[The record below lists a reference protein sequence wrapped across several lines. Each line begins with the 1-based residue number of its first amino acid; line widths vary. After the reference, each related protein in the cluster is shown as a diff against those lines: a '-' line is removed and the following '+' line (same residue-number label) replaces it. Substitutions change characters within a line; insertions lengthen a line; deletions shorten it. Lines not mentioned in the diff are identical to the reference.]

1 MNRIFR
7 TLTAAAASC
16 MLSAAF
22 FDAHADEGMW
32 LPSLISQ
39 RIEDMQAKG
48 FRLTAEDIYSIN
60 RASLKDAV
68 VLFGRGCTGE
78 LISDE
83 GLLLTNHHCGYSQIQ
98 KHSSVE
104 HDYLRDGFW
113 AMTRDEELPNEGLTV
128 SFLERMEDVTDVV
141 LQGYSP
147 EMTET
152 QRDSVVKTNSG
163 KLVEKATA
171 EGNGLRATVEALYY
185 GNQYFLFL
193 YREYSDVRL
202 VGAPPSAVGKFGGDT
217 DNWMWPRHTGDF
229 SIFRIY
235 ADKDNNPAPYS
246 EDNVPYRSKRHFR
259 ISLGGVEEG
268 DFTFVYGFPGR
279 TQEYLMSEGVRYI
292 SAVSDPH
299 RIALRTMRLDIQKKY
314 MDAGQAVRIQYS
326 SKNAGV
332 ANSWKKWQG
341 EMRGIR
347 KMGTVGKKQE
357 YEKAFMEWAR
367 GTEYEGVVER
377 LDSLY
382 GLLEPYSYA
391 TDYYGET
398 AYSVELVR
406 FALGYN
412 KKLTESM
419 LSSSTDRI
427 AELRKE
433 MKKMAADFYKDYF
446 IPIDK
451 ESFVAVMEA
460 FDRKVTDDFKPEYFK
475 ESLTRYGTME
485 AWADSLWNSSV
496 FADSLKL
503 KKATDSLRLLSLSE
517 DPAVKFGD
525 AFDDWYKKEIRPVTK
540 RINSEITLL
549 NRDYMRGQM
558 EFSPD
563 RVFYP
568 DANLTLRVAYG
579 SVQGYSPADGIYYKP
594 VSTLEGIMEKDN
606 PEIFDYN
613 IPQRLREIHAAK
625 DYGPYTVTDSKGNIT
640 VPVCFIATNHTSG
653 GNSGSPVINAD
664 GDLIGINFDRVWEGT
679 MSDIVFDPDLC
690 RNISLDIRYV
700 LFIIDKVAGAGH
712 LLEEMDFVSER

>member
-1 MNRIFR
+1 MNRTLK

-113 AMTRDEELPNEGLTV
+113 AMNRDEELPNEGLTV
-128 SFLERMEDVTDVV
+128 SFLERMEDVTDAV

-147 EMTET
+147 EMTES
-152 QRDSVVKTNSG
+152 QRDSVIKANSG

-171 EGNGLRATVEALYY
+171 EGNGLRATVETLYY

-202 VGAPPSAVGKFGGDT
+202 VGAPPSSVGKFGGDT

-246 EDNVPYRSKRHFR
+246 EDNVPYRPKRHFR

-292 SAVSDPH
+292 SEVSDPH

-341 EMRGIR
+341 EVKGIR

-398 AYSVELVR
+398 AYSIELVR

-446 IPIDK
+446 IPIDR

-460 FDRKVTDDFKPEYFK
+460 FDRNVTDDFKPEYFK

>member
-1 MNRIFR
+1 
-7 TLTAAAASC
+7 

-60 RASLKDAV
+60 SASLKDAV

-128 SFLERMEDVTDVV
+128 SFLERMEDVTDAV
-141 LQGYSP
+141 LQGYSH
-147 EMTET
+147 EMTES
-152 QRDSVVKTNSG
+152 QRDSVVKANSG

-171 EGNGLRATVEALYY
+171 EGNGLRATVETLYY

-202 VGAPPSAVGKFGGDT
+202 VGAPPSSVGKFGGDT

-246 EDNVPYRSKRHFR
+246 EDNVPYRPKRHFR

-292 SAVSDPH
+292 SEVSDPH

-341 EMRGIR
+341 EVKGIR

-391 TDYYGET
+391 TGDYGET
-398 AYSVELVR
+398 AYSIELVR

-446 IPIDK
+446 IPIDR

-460 FDRKVTDDFKPEYFK
+460 FDRNVTDDFKPEYFK

>member
-1 MNRIFR
+1 
-7 TLTAAAASC
+7 

-113 AMTRDEELPNEGLTV
+113 AMNRDEELPNEGLTV
-128 SFLERMEDVTDVV
+128 SFLERMEDVTDAV

-152 QRDSVVKTNSG
+152 QRDSVVKANSG

-202 VGAPPSAVGKFGGDT
+202 VGAPPSSVGKFGGDT

-246 EDNVPYRSKRHFR
+246 EDNVPYRPKRHFR

-292 SAVSDPH
+292 SEVSDPH

-341 EMRGIR
+341 EMKGIR
-347 KMGTVGKKQE
+347 KMGTVGEKQE

-398 AYSVELVR
+398 AYSIELVR
-406 FALGYN
+406 FTLGYN

-460 FDRKVTDDFKPEYFK
+460 FDRNVSDDFKPEYFK

-485 AWADSLWNSSV
+485 AWADSLWDSSV

-503 KKATDSLRLLSLSE
+503 KEATDSLRLLSLSE

-540 RINSEITLL
+540 RLNSEITLL

-594 VSTLEGIMEKDN
+594 VSTFEGIMEKDN

-625 DYGPYTVTDSKGNIT
+625 DYGPYTVTDSNGDIT

-712 LLEEMDFVSER
+712 LLEEMDFVSERKGCH

>member
-1 MNRIFR
+1 MSRTLK

-113 AMTRDEELPNEGLTV
+113 AMNRDEELPNEGLTV
-128 SFLERMEDVTDVV
+128 SFLERMEDVTDAV

-147 EMTET
+147 EMTES
-152 QRDSVVKTNSG
+152 QRDSVIKANSG

-171 EGNGLRATVEALYY
+171 EGNGLRATVETLYY

-202 VGAPPSAVGKFGGDT
+202 VGAPPSSVGKFGGDT

-235 ADKDNNPAPYS
+235 ADRDNNPAPYS
-246 EDNVPYRSKRHFR
+246 EENVPYRPKRHFR
-259 ISLGGVEEG
+259 ISLVGVEEG
-268 DFTFVYGFPGR
+268 NFTFVYGFPGR

-292 SAVSDPH
+292 SEVSDPH

-341 EMRGIR
+341 EVKGIR

-391 TDYYGET
+391 TDYYVET

-446 IPIDK
+446 IPIDR

-460 FDRKVTDDFKPEYFK
+460 FDRNVTDDFKPEYFK

-496 FADSLKL
+496 FADSLKF
-503 KKATDSLRLLSLSE
+503 KEATDSLKLLSE

-540 RINSEITLL
+540 RLNSEITLL

-625 DYGPYTVTDSKGNIT
+625 DYGPYTVTDSNGNIT

-712 LLEEMDFVSER
+712 LLEEMDFVSEH